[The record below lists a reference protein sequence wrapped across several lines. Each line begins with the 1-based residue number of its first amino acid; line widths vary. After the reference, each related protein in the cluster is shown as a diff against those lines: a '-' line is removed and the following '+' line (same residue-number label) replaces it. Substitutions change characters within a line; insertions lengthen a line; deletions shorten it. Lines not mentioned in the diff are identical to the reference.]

1 MSLLAIL
8 LALGVERAFPQGTAL
23 GESRLLAALL
33 RVLKVFARLSD
44 GALLPWL
51 ITLVAVLLTAALDQA
66 LQGALLQVLFGATV
80 LFLCLGPRDLSD
92 DVQRLITAKQ
102 RGDRAE
108 TERLSRALQS
118 GPAPDESDRSLIG
131 ALFIQSH
138 ERLFGVLLWFMV
150 LGPAAAVA
158 YRLASRLPRLLAQW
172 GYGDSAQQAAEQ
184 LHGLTAWL
192 PARISAA
199 LFALAGSMDD
209 ALSAW
214 KRVGELHY
222 SGAWRSH
229 SWAVLAEVGAGSLAM
244 EDEESVDPDAM
255 SVAPNLES
263 ALREVLRMQT
273 RALLV
278 LLAGFAVYT
287 SGTLL

>member
-1 MSLLAIL
+1 MNFIAIV
-8 LALGVERAFPQGTAL
+8 LALAVERAFPQGTAL
-23 GESRLLAALL
+23 GESRLLASLL
-33 RVLKVFARLSD
+33 RALKGLGRASDHAALSW
-44 GALLPWL
+44 LL
-51 ITLVAVLLTAALDQA
+51 TLLAVLLTLAIDR
-66 LQGALLQVLFGATV
+66 LLTGGFTQVLFGGLV

-92 DVQRLITAKQ
+92 DVQRLMAAKA
-102 RGDRAE
+102 RGDAAE
-108 TERLSRALQS
+108 AERLSRTLQQS
-118 GPAPDESDRSLIG
+118 PDGNAAPDESHRGLIG

-158 YRLASRLPRLLAQW
+158 YRLASRLPRLLEQL
-172 GYGDSAQQAAEQ
+172 GYSSGTQQAALQ
-184 LHGLTAWL
+184 LHGLGAWL
-192 PARISAA
+192 PARITAL

-214 KRVGELHY
+214 RRIGELHY
-222 SGAWRSH
+222 SEAWRSH
-229 SWAVLAEVGAGSLAM
+229 SWAVLAEVGAGSLAVQ
-244 EDEESVDPDAM
+244 DENGGM
-255 SVAPNLES
+255 MVAPRLDA

-287 SGTLL
+287 SGTLV